1 MLSRFQKL
9 KTNAKISFVL
19 QSHCPQNFNNHRI
32 PTWCKSSKHLRHNLT
47 ASSYK
52 FGTSQSPPSFFP
64 EPFPFATLPEN
75 NLHDGGQPP
84 FTTLI
89 LKCLPPLAR
98 NSCRSASDA
107 NVQHLSQA
115 PLWE

>member
-1 MLSRFQKL
+1 MQRSVSFSNHTVHKTSIIIEFQHGVNHQNTFDTTSL
-9 KTNAKISFVL
+9 PPRTNL
-19 QSHCPQNFNNHRI
+19 GHRNR
-32 PTWCKSSKHLRHNLT
+32 LR
-47 ASSYK
+47 
-52 FGTSQSPPSFFP
+52 PFFP

-98 NSCRSASDA
+98 NSSRSASDA